1 MRKTGNS
8 GRVGLL
14 GMHAVSVL
22 LLAAQLASVGHLLL
36 VSHVTCPEHGDII
49 HAGQGHE
56 ASHGQRVAGEDTL
69 GRPLRPSP
77 RSPRSIEGGAPLAE
91 NVHDHCLICTSTH
104 ERFALFPPVSQ
115 RSASIEVAVSL
126 PSSSHAGPFAP
137 VDLIVLSPKNSPPA
151 A

>member
-1 MRKTGNS
+1 MRKMGNS

-14 GMHAVSVL
+14 GVHAFSVL
-22 LLAAQLASVGHLLL
+22 LLAAQLVSVGHLLL
-36 VSHVTCPEHGDII
+36 VSHVTCPEHGDLI

-56 ASHGQRVAGEDTL
+56 ASHGQRAAGQDAL
-69 GRPLRPSP
+69 GRPSRP
-77 RSPRSIEGGAPLAE
+77 SIEGESPRAE

-104 ERFALFPPVSQ
+104 ERFALIPPASL
-115 RSASIEVAVSL
+115 RLASIEVSILRPA
-126 PSSSHAGPFAP
+126 SSHAGPFAP

>member
-1 MRKTGNS
+1 MY
-8 GRVGLL
+8 
-14 GMHAVSVL
+14 AISVL
-22 LLAAQLASVGHLLL
+22 LLAAQILSIGHLLL

-56 ASHGQRVAGEDTL
+56 DSPGQRAAWEDTL
-69 GRPLRPSP
+69 GRPSRP
-77 RSPRSIEGGAPLAE
+77 SIEGESLRAE

-104 ERFALFPPVSQ
+104 ERFALIPPASQ

-151 A
+151 V